1 MFDFSQTFH
10 GVNNHVF
17 FQISPTLAHSDF
29 LLKRAVRAVQLVLY
43 LDYNY
48 NAILKNKETNNGIT
62 DT

>member
-1 MFDFSQTFH
+1 MLNFSQTFH
-10 GVNNHVF
+10 GVNNRGF
-17 FQISPTLAHSDF
+17 FKISPTSAHSDF

-48 NAILKNKETNNGIT
+48 NAILKNKVTSNGIT